1 MIWKVYDNT
10 DTLLETII
18 SVIDYSNEDT
28 ITLFNNKTYNIIYSD
43 KIEGV
48 IYIDRPTDILNSTII
63 DYLDIKTRK
72 TIYREI
78 NPNRIPDI
86 NETINI
92 NTNKIIGTVV
102 DKRIKIY
109 PNDKVTCIDVYV
121 KQI

>member
-1 MIWKVYDNT
+1 MIWKVYDKT

-28 ITLFNNKTYNIIYSD
+28 IKLFNNKTYNIIYSD
-43 KIEGV
+43 KIKGI
-48 IYIDRPTDILNSTII
+48 IYIDRSTDILNSTII

-72 TIYREI
+72 TIHREI
-78 NPNRIPDI
+78 NPNHIPNI

-102 DKRIKIY
+102 DKHIKIY
-109 PNDKVTCIDVYV
+109 PNDKVICIDVYI